1 MDSLNEHNMDSLN
14 DRSPDQ
20 TDDNKPSKSMT
31 CTNSGCGFSTTEDD
45 ELISHGTVC
54 EYRMT
59 PCGFCGTKIRYKDMS
74 AHRAVKRCY
83 EAAQRRRMVQSAKG
97 TKTELIKHRQSITHQ
112 RHTSEQAERK
122 ITKEFHEREN
132 LWEQKMPLSALARR
146 RVQSAGALLIGDTA
160 AQVRMLSA
168 RTPRTHYDSSG
179 YLRNL
184 RSAIPSMY
192 RTPYFV
198 SYGNK

>member
-1 MDSLNEHNMDSLN
+1 MYCHRYYSMDSLNEH
-14 DRSPDQ
+14 SPSQIDH
-20 TDDNKPSKSMT
+20 DKPNKAMM
-31 CTNSGCGFSTTEDD
+31 CTNSGCGFSATEDD
-45 ELISHGTVC
+45 ELTSHGAVC

-59 PCGFCGTKIRYKDMS
+59 NCGFCGTKVRYKDMS

-83 EAAQRRRMVQSAKG
+83 EVAQRRRMVQSAKG
-97 TKTELIKHRQSITHQ
+97 TKTELTKHRQSMTHQ
-112 RHTSEQAERK
+112 RHISEQTERN
-122 ITKEFHEREN
+122 ITKEFHERES
-132 LWEQKMPLSALARR
+132 LWEQKIPLSALARR

-160 AQVRMLSA
+160 VQVRMLSA
-168 RTPRTHYDSSG
+168 RTPRAHYDSAG

-192 RTPYFV
+192 RTPYSV

>member
-14 DRSPDQ
+14 DHSPDQ
-20 TDDNKPSKSMT
+20 TNDNEASKLVT
-31 CTNSGCGFSTTEDD
+31 CTNSGCGFSATEDD

-59 PCGFCGTKIRYKDMS
+59 PCGFCGAKVRYKDMS

-83 EAAQRRRMVQSAKG
+83 EVAQRRRMVQSAKG
-97 TKTELIKHRQSITHQ
+97 TKTELTKHRQTMTHQ

-122 ITKEFHEREN
+122 ITKEFHERES

-168 RTPRTHYDSSG
+168 RNPRGQYDSSG
-179 YLRNL
+179 YLRSL
-184 RSAIPSMY
+184 KTAIPSMY